1 MRKLT
6 PFVLTVVLSTVGTAT
21 LVRAAGGGDDVTM
34 RTTSGSASRV
44 LGNGLSLLG
53 CNTSPDNAA
62 EWTRFAKCTTANF
75 TKVQKWARTL
85 DACMMVFKVENHT
98 DDAYIGPDE
107 ETPVVAGDGLSFAEV
122 GDVGFDYFMG
132 WKERDACPVA

>member
-6 PFVLTVVLSTVGTAT
+6 PFVLTVVLSMGGTAT

-34 RTTSGSASRV
+34 RTTSGSASRI
-44 LGNGLSLLG
+44 LGDGLSLSG

-85 DACMMVFKVENHT
+85 DACMTVFKVENRD
-98 DDAYIGPDE
+98 DDAYMADGVDP
-107 ETPVVAGDGLSFAEV
+107 PVVAGEGLSFAAVDALE
-122 GDVGFDYFMG
+122 FDYFMG
-132 WKERDACPVA
+132 WKERDSCPVA